1 MSQTRLDLQPVLI
14 GENIRLRPLD
24 SGDFAYLFQV
34 ANDPLIWEQHPSSL
48 RYQRDV
54 FEREVFETGLKS
66 KSTLVITDNTSSQ
79 VIGSS
84 RFYDIDEEKCE
95 LAIGYTFLARS
106 HWGGVTNKEVK
117 SLMLNHAFTWAS
129 RVWFH
134 VGSCNI
140 RSCRALEKIGAK
152 LSHEE
157 SRDINGEPIDH
168 CYYFINR

>member
-24 SGDFAYLFQV
+24 SGDFASLFQV

-134 VGSCNI
+134 VGSSNI

>member
-24 SGDFAYLFQV
+24 SGDFASLFQV

-129 RVWFH
+129 RVWFY

-157 SRDINGEPIDH
+157 SWDINGEPIDH